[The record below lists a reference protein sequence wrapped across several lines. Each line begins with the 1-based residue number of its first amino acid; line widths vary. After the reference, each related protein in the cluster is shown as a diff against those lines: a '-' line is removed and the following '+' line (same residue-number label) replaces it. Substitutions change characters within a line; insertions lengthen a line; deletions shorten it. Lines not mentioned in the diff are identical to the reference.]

1 MPYREEKRWIPPRRE
16 KRDDA
21 ELGNTSVWSLVE
33 RAKDVGVPEVQGWR
47 RNKTVGSAAEELDVT
62 GKINR
67 IRDALEDRIR
77 ERKARQ

>member
-21 ELGNTSVWSLVE
+21 KLGNTSVWSLVE
-33 RAKDVGVPEVQGWR
+33 RAKDAGVPEVQGWR

-62 GKINR
+62 GKVNR
-67 IRDALEDRIR
+67 IRDALKDRIR
-77 ERKARQ
+77 KRKARR